1 MQSPP
6 PSALEH
12 LERVLASNVF
22 RTAGRSQRLLRFL
35 VEQTVDGHAERL
47 KDYTLGSEVL
57 GRGESFDPRID
68 SIARVEASRLR
79 SRLELYYETEGRNDP
94 LIIVLPKGSYVP
106 QFEPRQVSIDAPA
119 AIGSPVR
126 PTHRP
131 LAWLALC
138 FLLGGATATS
148 VIVAARWLGSR
159 APRITD
165 QPTLRLEVELRSG
178 GQLGSVV
185 GTDVVIAPDGSRLVF
200 VASDSSG
207 VSHIYTRLISQPEVS
222 EMPGTDG
229 ARGPFF
235 SWNGEWVGYWAGSK
249 LWKIPTAGGSPIA
262 LCDAPDLLG
271 GSWGDDDN
279 IIAALSS
286 DHQLWRIPAE
296 GGTPKAI
303 PGLRPG
309 SDRLLWPQVLPGSK
323 AVLFTAVPF
332 DADSGSIT
340 AFSFR
345 GGLQRTLVKGGTF
358 GRYLP
363 SGHLTYINQG
373 TLYAAPFDLE
383 RMQMHGAPV
392 PILTD
397 VAYSQTFGFAQFD
410 FSQTGIVV
418 YRRTTGRG
426 QVVVQWIDNAGT
438 TAPILSKPGPY
449 LWPSLSPDGKRLALQ
464 TSDSTTPRVLIV
476 DLKSGK
482 LTPINSEAKAQMS
495 PVWTPDSQYLVIG
508 REMLEWVR
516 ADGSGPSKTVR
527 LDNTGMV
534 VPWSFA
540 PGGKRLAYY
549 AESPVTHF
557 DLWTM
562 PLELVGGELRTGKPE
577 PFLQTKAIETYPAF
591 SPDGHWLAY
600 DSNESGS
607 FEVYVQSFPAKGVAV
622 QVSKGG
628 GRAPRWAPKG
638 GQLFYA
644 ANDHRVMVSDYSVKE
659 GEFQA
664 DTPRLWSKMR
674 LADTGVLANY
684 DVAADGSHIVALL
697 PVTDPG
703 EQQAQ
708 NHVTLLTNFFDELRR
723 RVSIGGK

>member
-1 MQSPP
+1 LQSPP
-6 PSALEH
+6 TSAREQLEK
-12 LERVLASNVF
+12 VLASDVF

-35 VEQTVDGHAERL
+35 VEQTVDGHAEHL
-47 KDYTLGSEVL
+47 KEYTLGSEVL

-79 SRLELYYETEGRNDP
+79 SRLEHYYETEGRNDP
-94 LIIVLPKGSYVP
+94 LVILLPKGRYVP
-106 QFEPRQVSIDAPA
+106 QFEPRQLPIDGPA
-119 AIGSPVR
+119 ATGSAVR
-126 PTHRP
+126 RTHRP

-138 FLLGGATATS
+138 FLLGCATATS
-148 VIVAARWLGSR
+148 VFVVARWSGSR
-159 APRITD
+159 AHRITD
-165 QPTLRLEVELRSG
+165 QPTLHLEVELRSG
-178 GQLGSVV
+178 GQLGSIV
-185 GTDVVIAPDGSRLVF
+185 GTDVVISPDGTRLVF

-207 VSHIYTRLISQPEVS
+207 VSHLYTRLLSQPKVS

-235 SWNGEWVGYWAGSK
+235 SWNGEWVGYWAGGK
-249 LWKIPTAGGSPIA
+249 LWKISSAGGSSIA

-286 DHQLWRIPAE
+286 DHRLWRIPAE
-296 GGTPKAI
+296 GGPPKAVT
-303 PGLRPG
+303 GLRPG
-309 SDRLLWPQVLPGSK
+309 LDRLLWPQVLPGSK

-332 DADSGSIT
+332 GADSGSIT

-345 GGLQRTLVKGGTF
+345 SGAQRTIVKGGTF

-383 RMQMHGAPV
+383 RMQIHGAPV

-418 YRRTTGRG
+418 YRRTTGKG
-426 QVVVQWIDNAGT
+426 QVVVQWIDKAGAMT
-438 TAPILSKPGPY
+438 PILSKPGPY

-464 TSDSTTPRVLIV
+464 TSDSTQPRVLIV

-482 LTPINSEAKAQMS
+482 LMPINSEAKAQMS
-495 PVWTPDSQYLVIG
+495 PAWTPDSQYLVIG
-508 REMLEWVR
+508 RKMLEWVK
-516 ADGSGPSKTVR
+516 ADGSGSSKTVR
-527 LDNTGMV
+527 LDNTSMV

-562 PLELVGGELRTGKPE
+562 PLELVAGELRTGKPE
-577 PFLQTKAIETYPAF
+577 PFLETKAIETYPAF

-607 FEVYVQSFPAKGVAV
+607 FEVYVQSFPAKGAAV
-622 QVSKGG
+622 QVSIGG
-628 GRAPRWAPKG
+628 GRVPRWAPKG

-644 ANDHRVMVSDYSVKE
+644 ANDHRVMVSDYQVKE
-659 GEFQA
+659 GVFQA
-664 DTPRLWSKMR
+664 DAPRLWSKTR

-684 DVAADGSHIVALL
+684 DVSADGNHIVALL
-697 PVTDPG
+697 PVTDIG
-703 EQQAQ
+703 EQQDQ
-708 NHVTLLTNFFDELRR
+708 NQVTLLTNFFDELRR
-723 RVSIGGK
+723 RASAGGK